1 MIKPIESKISGIKV
15 ETEPRIEKE
24 EPISLIEALKASVPT
39 LETKK
44 DGSTG

>member
-1 MIKPIESKISGIKV
+1 MIKLIESKITDIKV

-24 EPISLIEALKASVPT
+24 EPTSPIEALKASVPT